1 LNITNRQ
8 THNLVQ
14 GSPEW
19 HAYRNAVIN
28 GIRRLN
34 ASDAPAMMG
43 VSPYK
48 TRDQLIAEYATGE
61 TKEVSP
67 HAQALFDAGH
77 DYEAS
82 ARVIAEKIIGDD
94 LYPVVMSCEADGLPL
109 SASLDGLTM
118 DAETG
123 WEHKSLNKNL
133 RESLAAGKVPEQY
146 FPQLEQQLLV
156 TGANRIL
163 FMASNGTEDTALY
176 CWYESSRKLRAKLL
190 TGWAQFMQDVAAY
203 KPPVAAPEV
212 VADPIKALPALVVQV
227 SGKVEASN
235 LVVYQEGALR
245 FIESINTDLKTDEE
259 FANAKSMVKFCA
271 EAEAQLEATKAMVL
285 GQMSS
290 VDEVIKAVAFVQEQ
304 VRQKRLTLDTLV
316 TNKETQIKNEIRER
330 GPREVAAHITALNA
344 RIGKPYM
351 PNINT
356 NFIEVTKGKRTLA
369 SMNSAVNDE
378 VARVKIEADTIA
390 NRIEKNL
397 LTLKELAD
405 GYQTLFAGDIK
416 DLVLKANDDLTAVIG
431 SRISKH
437 QQEQAA
443 KIEAEAKRLADEAE
457 RTRIAAEVKAQ
468 AEAQA
473 KALSDAKLAAVA
485 VAPEPMV
492 APLVTPVAPITTV
505 AAVVPVTTVAPPMP
519 GARERLVA
527 AINSE
532 LQTLSLPQLKEVFAF
547 IESISD
553 DQAA

>member
-82 ARVIAEKIIGDD
+82 GRVIAEKIIGDD

-133 RESLAAGKVPEQY
+133 RESLATGKVPEQY

-163 FMASNGTEDTALY
+163 FVASNGTEDTSLY
-176 CWYESSRKLRAKLL
+176 CWYESSPELRAKLL
-190 TGWAQFMQDVAAY
+190 AGWAQFVQDVAAY

-235 LVVYQEGALR
+235 LVVYQESALR
-245 FIESINTDLKTDEE
+245 FIESINTDIKTDEE

-271 EAEAQLEATKAMVL
+271 EAEAQLEATKVMVL

-304 VRQKRLTLDTLV
+304 VRQKRLTLDRLV
-316 TNKETQIKNEIRER
+316 TAKESQIKQEIRDR
-330 GPREVAAHITALNA
+330 GPREVAAHIAALEA

-351 PNINT
+351 PQINT
-356 NFIEVTKGKRTLA
+356 DFAGVTKAKRNLD

-378 VARVKIEADTIA
+378 VARAKIEADRIA

-473 KALSDAKLAAVA
+473 KAPK
-485 VAPEPMV
+485 PMV
-492 APLVTPVAPITTV
+492 VPLVTPVAPITTV

-547 IESISD
+547 IESISG

>member
-1 LNITNRQ
+1 MSRQ
-8 THNLVQ
+8 QHNLVQ

-19 HAYRNAVIN
+19 LAYRAKH
-28 GIRRLN
+28 LN

-43 VSPYK
+43 VSKYK
-48 TRDQLIAEYATGE
+48 TRNELIAQYATE
-61 TKEVSP
+61 QTKEVSP
-67 HAQALFDAGH
+67 HVQALFDAGH

-82 ARVIAEKIIGDD
+82 GRVIAEKIIGDD

-123 WEHKSLNKNL
+123 WEHKSLNKDL
-133 RESLAAGKVPEQY
+133 RASLAAGKVPEQY

-163 FMASNGTEDTALY
+163 FMASNGIEDTALY
-176 CWYESSRKLRAKLL
+176 CWYESSPELRAKLL
-190 TGWAQFMQDVAAY
+190 AGWAQFMQDVAAY

-235 LVVYQEGALR
+235 LVVYQESAFAL
-245 FIESINTDLKTDEE
+245 IDSINTDLKTDED

-271 EAEAQLEATKAMVL
+271 EAEARLEATKEMVL

-304 VRQKRLTLDTLV
+304 VRQKRLTLDRLV
-316 TNKETQIKNEIRER
+316 TAKESQIKQEIRDR
-330 GPREVAAHITALNA
+330 GPREVAAHIAALEA

-351 PNINT
+351 PQINT
-356 NFIEVTKGKRTLA
+356 DFAGVTKAKRNLD

-378 VARVKIEADTIA
+378 VARAKIEADRIA

-416 DLVLKANDDLTAVIG
+416 ELVLKANDDLIAVIE
-431 SRISKH
+431 SRIAKH

-443 KIEAEAKRLADEAE
+443 KIAAEAKRLADEAE

-473 KALSDAKLAAVA
+473 KA
-485 VAPEPMV
+485 PEPMV
-492 APLVTPVAPITTV
+492 VPLVTPVAPITTV

-547 IESISD
+547 IESISG

>member
-1 LNITNRQ
+1 MNITNRQ

-61 TKEVSP
+61 TKEVSA
-67 HAQALFDAGH
+67 HLQSLFDAGH

-82 ARVIAEKIIGDD
+82 ARVIAERIIGDD
-94 LYPVVMSCEADGLPL
+94 LYPVVMSCEADSLPL
-109 SASLDGLTM
+109 SASQDGLTM
-118 DAETG
+118 GEETG
-123 WEHKSLNKNL
+123 WEHKSLNKDL
-133 RESLAAGKVPEQY
+133 RASFAAGEVPVSHRW
-146 FPQLEQQLLV
+146 QLDQQLLV

-163 FMASNGTEDTALY
+163 FMASNGTEDTAFHT
-176 CWYESSRKLRAKLL
+176 WYESSPERFAELVA
-190 TGWAQFMQDVAAY
+190 GWKQFLKDVAAY
-203 KPPVAAPEV
+203 KPAAPAVEV
-212 VADPIKALPALVVQV
+212 VAEPIKKLPALVVEV
-227 SGKVEASN
+227 FGKVEASN
-235 LVVYQEGALR
+235 LVVYQESAFAL
-245 FIESINTDLKTDEE
+245 IDSINTDLKTDED
-259 FANAKSMVKFCA
+259 FANAKGMVKFCQ
-271 EAEAQLEATKAMVL
+271 EAEDQLELTRKMVL
-285 GQMSS
+285 SQMTS
-290 VDEVIKAVAFVQEQ
+290 VDEIMRAVDHVKEQ
-304 VRQKRLTLDTLV
+304 VRQKRLTLDRLV
-316 TNKETQIKNEIRER
+316 TAKESQIKQEIRDR
-330 GPREVAAHITALNA
+330 GPREVAAHIAALEA

-351 PNINT
+351 PQINT
-356 NFIEVTKGKRTLA
+356 DFAGVTKAKRNLD

-378 VARVKIEADTIA
+378 VARAKIEADRIA

-416 DLVLKANDDLTAVIG
+416 DLVLKANDDLIAVIG

-443 KIEAEAKRLADEAE
+443 KIAAEAKRLADEAE

-473 KALSDAKLAAVA
+473 KA
-485 VAPEPMV
+485 PEPMV
-492 APLVTPVAPITTV
+492 VPLVTPVAPITTV

-547 IESISD
+547 IESISG

>member
-1 LNITNRQ
+1 MNITNRQ

-94 LYPVVMSCEADGLPL
+94 LYPVVMSCESDGLLL

-190 TGWAQFMQDVAAY
+190 TGWAQFVQDVAAY

-235 LVVYQEGALR
+235 LVVYQESAFAL
-245 FIESINTDLKTDEE
+245 IDSINTDLKTDED

-271 EAEAQLEATKAMVL
+271 EAEARLEATKEMVL

-304 VRQKRLTLDTLV
+304 VRQKRLTLDRLV
-316 TNKETQIKNEIRER
+316 TAKESQIKQEIRDR
-330 GPREVAAHITALNA
+330 GPREVAAHIAALEA

-351 PNINT
+351 PQINT
-356 NFIEVTKGKRTLA
+356 DFAGVTKAKRNLD

-378 VARVKIEADTIA
+378 VARAKIEADRIA

-473 KALSDAKLAAVA
+473 KAPK
-485 VAPEPMV
+485 PMV
-492 APLVTPVAPITTV
+492 VPLVTPVAPITTV

-547 IESISD
+547 IESISG

>member
-1 LNITNRQ
+1 MNITNRQ

-190 TGWAQFMQDVAAY
+190 TGWAQFVQDVAAY

-235 LVVYQEGALR
+235 LVVYQESAFAL
-245 FIESINTDLKTDEE
+245 IDSINTDLKTDED

-271 EAEAQLEATKAMVL
+271 EAEARLEATKEMVL

-304 VRQKRLTLDTLV
+304 VRQKRLTLDRLV
-316 TNKETQIKNEIRER
+316 TAKESQIKQEIRDR
-330 GPREVAAHITALNA
+330 GPREVAAHIAALEA

-351 PNINT
+351 PQINT
-356 NFIEVTKGKRTLA
+356 DFAGVTKAKRNLD

-378 VARVKIEADTIA
+378 VARAKIEADRIA

-473 KALSDAKLAAVA
+473 KAPK
-485 VAPEPMV
+485 PMV
-492 APLVTPVAPITTV
+492 VPLVTPVAPITTV

-547 IESISD
+547 IESISG

>member
-190 TGWAQFMQDVAAY
+190 TGWAQFVQDVAAY

-235 LVVYQEGALR
+235 LVVYQESAFAL
-245 FIESINTDLKTDEE
+245 IDSINTDLKTDED

-271 EAEAQLEATKAMVL
+271 EAEARLEATKEMVL

-304 VRQKRLTLDTLV
+304 VRQKRLTLDRLV
-316 TNKETQIKNEIRER
+316 TAKESQIKQEIRDR
-330 GPREVAAHITALNA
+330 GPREVAAHIAALEA

-351 PNINT
+351 PQINT
-356 NFIEVTKGKRTLA
+356 DFAGVTKAKRNLD

-378 VARVKIEADTIA
+378 VARAKIEADRIA

-473 KALSDAKLAAVA
+473 KAPK
-485 VAPEPMV
+485 PMV
-492 APLVTPVAPITTV
+492 VPLVTPVAPITTV

-547 IESISD
+547 IESISG

>member
-1 LNITNRQ
+1 MNITNRQ

-82 ARVIAEKIIGDD
+82 GRVIAEKIIGDD

-133 RESLAAGKVPEQY
+133 RESLATGKVPEQY

-163 FMASNGTEDTALY
+163 FVASNGTEDTSLY
-176 CWYESSRKLRAKLL
+176 CWYESSPELRAKLL
-190 TGWAQFMQDVAAY
+190 AGWAQFVQDVAAY

-235 LVVYQEGALR
+235 LVVYQESALR
-245 FIESINTDLKTDEE
+245 FIESINTDIKTDEE

-271 EAEAQLEATKAMVL
+271 EAEAQLEATKVMVL

-304 VRQKRLTLDTLV
+304 VRQKRLTLDRLV
-316 TNKETQIKNEIRER
+316 TAKESQIKQEIRDR
-330 GPREVAAHITALNA
+330 GPREVAAHIAALEA

-351 PNINT
+351 PQINT
-356 NFIEVTKGKRTLA
+356 DFAGVTKAKRNLD

-378 VARVKIEADTIA
+378 VARAKIEADRIA

-473 KALSDAKLAAVA
+473 KAPK
-485 VAPEPMV
+485 PMV
-492 APLVTPVAPITTV
+492 VPLVTPVAPITTV

-547 IESISD
+547 IESISG